1 MAEEIPLE
9 TRHRRE
15 DSTATYHRR
24 TWSERDVANEAD
36 GLILNTPSPPPDLT
50 SQDGFA
56 QRVRRA
62 ASRVGARLGRDPDG
76 GDALNASL
84 HPEGYGAID
93 DIQLAELMEA
103 DLHDDTFRLKLRN
116 ALDSEAHTLAQGL
129 GLRNLHPVGQTVGNG
144 EEVNGGVLSHL
155 VQSYTGHRRQ
165 FSESTLSV
173 ASVASVEST
182 ASQDSQTGKTKKP
195 RKQKWYDEG
204 EDESRVNGKAKGK
217 GKEKAKLRGKGK
229 KRQVQL
235 TEKIG
240 AILARQQYM
249 MRLCRALMKYGA
261 PTHRLEEYMQ
271 MTANVLTVQ
280 GQFMYLPG
288 CMIMSFDDPLTHTA
302 EVKVVSVVPGLDLGR
317 LAMTHNVYKNVMHG
331 KLDVDQA
338 ISDLDELMKR
348 KNRYHKP
355 WVMVILSGL
364 ASVAVGPWGFDARPI
379 DMPVIFLLGCLL
391 GILQHVLA
399 PASAMYSNVFEVS
412 VAILVSFLARAF
424 GSIRVDGQPVFCFP
438 AMAQASIAL
447 ILPGYSV
454 LCSSLE
460 LQSHQIVAG
469 SIRLVYTIIY
479 CLFLGYGVTVGI
491 TIYGLMD
498 SHATT
503 EASCPAES
511 LLVYGNDYIHRF
523 VFVAIYC
530 AIAGVINQAKWKQIP
545 MMVFLGL
552 SGYVTNYFANKAL
565 DGRLAS
571 TIGAFTIGLLA
582 NLYSR
587 VWHGH
592 AAAVIVPGMFTLVS
606 SGLATSGSIM
616 SGLAY
621 AAAVKNN
628 TAADDDSSS
637 GSLQDSLSGLGYSM
651 VQTALGITVGL
662 FLSALV
668 VYPYGKRRSGLFN
681 L

>member
-9 TRHRRE
+9 NRHRRE
-15 DSTATYHRR
+15 NSAATYHRR

-36 GLILNTPSPPPDLT
+36 GLIPDTPPTQPETNP
-50 SQDGFA
+50 QDGFA
-56 QRVRRA
+56 TRFRQA
-62 ASRVGARLGRDPDG
+62 ASRLGERLGRDPDD
-76 GDALNASL
+76 GDALDASL
-84 HPEGYGAID
+84 HPDGYGAID
-93 DIQLAELMEA
+93 DMQLADLMEA
-103 DLHDDTFRLKLRN
+103 DLHDDAFRLKLRN
-116 ALDSEAHTLAQGL
+116 ALDSEAHALARGL
-129 GLRNLHPVGQTVGNG
+129 GLRNMHPKGQAVENG
-144 EEVNGGVLSHL
+144 ADVNGGVLSHL
-155 VQSYTGHRRQ
+155 MQSYTGHRRH

-173 ASVASVEST
+173 TSVEST
-182 ASQDSQTGKTKKP
+182 ASQESQTGKKKKP
-195 RKQKWYDEG
+195 RKQKWYDE
-204 EDESRVNGKAKGK
+204 DENEPRSNGKGK
-217 GKEKAKLRGKGK
+217 GKGKNKGKGK

-235 TEKIG
+235 TERVG

-249 MRLCRALMKYGA
+249 IRLCRALMKYGA

-271 MTANVLTVQ
+271 MTANVLSVQ

-302 EVKVVSVVPGLDLGR
+302 EVKVVSVAPGLDLGR
-317 LAMTHNVYKNVMHG
+317 LAMTHNVYKKVMHG
-331 KLDVDQA
+331 KLEVDQA

-348 KNRYHKP
+348 KNRYHEP

-364 ASVAVGPWGFDARPI
+364 ASVAVGPWGFNARPI
-379 DMPVIFLLGCLL
+379 DMPIIFLLGCLL

-424 GSIRVDGQPVFCFP
+424 GSIRVDGEAVFCFP

-491 TIYGLMD
+491 TIYGLID
-498 SHATT
+498 SNATT
-503 EASCPAES
+503 ESACPADS
-511 LLVYGNDYIHRF
+511 LLVYGSDYIQRF

-628 TAADDDSSS
+628 TAADDSPSSDS
-637 GSLQDSLSGLGYSM
+637 LHDSLSGLGYSM

>member
-1 MAEEIPLE
+1 MAEEIPLQN
-9 TRHRRE
+9 RHRRE
-15 DSTATYHRR
+15 NSADTYHRR

-36 GLILNTPSPPPDLT
+36 GLITDTPPTQPETNP
-50 SQDGFA
+50 QDGFTTRFR
-56 QRVRRA
+56 QA
-62 ASRVGARLGRDPDG
+62 ASRLGERLGRDPDD
-76 GDALNASL
+76 GDALDASL

-93 DIQLAELMEA
+93 DMQLADLMEV
-103 DLHDDTFRLKLRN
+103 DLHDDAFRLRLRN
-116 ALDSEAHTLAQGL
+116 ALDSEAHALARGL
-129 GLRNLHPVGQTVGNG
+129 GLRNMHPGGQGAD
-144 EEVNGGVLSHL
+144 VNGGVLSHL
-155 VQSYTGHRRQ
+155 MQSYTSHRRH

-173 ASVASVEST
+173 ASVEST
-182 ASQDSQTGKTKKP
+182 ASQESQTGKKKKP
-195 RKQKWYDEG
+195 RKQKWYDE
-204 EDESRVNGKAKGK
+204 DENEPRSNGKGK
-217 GKEKAKLRGKGK
+217 GKGKDKGKGK

-235 TEKIG
+235 TERIG

-249 MRLCRALMKYGA
+249 IRLCRALMKYGA

-271 MTANVLTVQ
+271 MTANVLSVQ

-302 EVKVVSVVPGLDLGR
+302 EVKVVSVAPGLDLGR
-317 LAMTHNVYKNVMHG
+317 LAMTHNVYKKVMHG
-331 KLDVDQA
+331 KLEVDQA

-348 KNRYHKP
+348 RNRYHKP

-364 ASVAVGPWGFDARPI
+364 ASVAVGPWGFNARPI
-379 DMPVIFLLGCLL
+379 DMPIIFLLGCLL

-424 GSIRVDGQPVFCFP
+424 GSIRVDGEAVFCFP

-491 TIYGLMD
+491 TIYGLID
-498 SHATT
+498 SNATT
-503 EASCPAES
+503 ESACPADS
-511 LLVYGNDYIHRF
+511 LLVYGSDYIQRF

-552 SGYVTNYFANKAL
+552 SGYVTNYFANKVL

-628 TAADDDSSS
+628 TAADDGPSSDS
-637 GSLQDSLSGLGYSM
+637 LHDSLSGLGYSM

>member
-9 TRHRRE
+9 IRHRRE
-15 DSTATYHRR
+15 NSAATYHRR
-24 TWSERDVANEAD
+24 TWSERDVANDAD
-36 GLILNTPSPPPDLT
+36 GLIPDTPSPQPESTP
-50 SQDGFA
+50 QDGFA
-56 QRVRRA
+56 TRFRQA
-62 ASRVGARLGRDPDG
+62 ASRLGERLGRDPDE
-76 GDALNASL
+76 GDALDASL
-84 HPEGYGAID
+84 HPDGYGAMD
-93 DIQLAELMEA
+93 DMRLADLMEA
-103 DLHDDTFRLKLRN
+103 DLHDDTFRLQLRN
-116 ALDSEAHTLAQGL
+116 ALDSEAHALAQGL
-129 GLRNLHPVGQTVGNG
+129 GLRNMHPAGQDIENG
-144 EEVNGGVLSHL
+144 ADVNGGVLSHL
-155 VQSYTGHRRQ
+155 MQSYTGHRRD
-165 FSESTLSV
+165 FSESTL
-173 ASVASVEST
+173 SVASVEST
-182 ASQDSQTGKTKKP
+182 ASQDSQPGKKKKP
-195 RKQKWYDEG
+195 RKQKWYDD
-204 EDESRVNGKAKGK
+204 DESEPRRNGKGK
-217 GKEKAKLRGKGK
+217 GREKGK

-235 TEKIG
+235 TERIG
-240 AILARQQYM
+240 AILTRQQYII
-249 MRLCRALMKYGA
+249 RLCRALMKYGA

-271 MTANVLTVQ
+271 MTANVLRVQ

-317 LAMTHNVYKNVMHG
+317 LAMTHNVYKKVMHG
-331 KLDVDQA
+331 KLEVDRA
-338 ISDLDELMKR
+338 ILDLDELMKR

-364 ASVAVGPWGFDARPI
+364 ASVAVGPWGFNARPI
-379 DMPVIFLLGCLL
+379 DMPIIFLLGCLL

-424 GSIRVDGQPVFCFP
+424 GSIRVGEEAIFCFP

-491 TIYGLMD
+491 TIYGLID
-498 SHATT
+498 NNATT
-503 EASCPAES
+503 ESACPSDS
-511 LLVYGNDYIHRF
+511 LLVYGNDYIQRF

-621 AAAVKNN
+621 SAAVKNK
-628 TAADDDSSS
+628 TAANDGSSS
-637 GSLQDSLSGLGYSM
+637 DSLHSSLSGLGYSM

>member
-9 TRHRRE
+9 TRHRHE
-15 DSTATYHRR
+15 DGNAYHRR
-24 TWSERDVANEAD
+24 TWSERDFANEEHGFIAD
-36 GLILNTPSPPPDLT
+36 APYTQPESTP
-50 SQDGFA
+50 QGGFA
-56 QRVRRA
+56 QRLRRA
-62 ASRVGARLGRDPDG
+62 ASKLGERLGRDPDG

-93 DIQLAELMEA
+93 DIRLAELMEE
-103 DLHDDTFRLKLRN
+103 DLHEETFRLKLRN

-129 GLRNLHPVGQTVGNG
+129 GSRNHHPG
-144 EEVNGGVLSHL
+144 EHRQNFESGEGANGGVLSHL
-155 VQSYTGHRRQ
+155 VQSYTGHRRH

-173 ASVASVEST
+173 ASVQST
-182 ASQDSQTGKTKKP
+182 ASQDSQTGKPKKP
-195 RKQKWYDEG
+195 RKPKWYDE
-204 EDESRVNGKAKGK
+204 DENDPQMNGKGK
-217 GKEKAKLRGKGK
+217 GKGKGKAKGKGK

-338 ISDLDELMKR
+338 ISALDELMRR

-379 DMPVIFLLGCLL
+379 DMPIIFVLGCLL

-424 GSIRVDGQPVFCFP
+424 GSIRVDGQAVFCFP

-503 EASCPAES
+503 ETACPADS
-511 LLVYGNDYIHRF
+511 LLVYGNDYIQRF

-628 TAADDDSSS
+628 TAADDGSSS